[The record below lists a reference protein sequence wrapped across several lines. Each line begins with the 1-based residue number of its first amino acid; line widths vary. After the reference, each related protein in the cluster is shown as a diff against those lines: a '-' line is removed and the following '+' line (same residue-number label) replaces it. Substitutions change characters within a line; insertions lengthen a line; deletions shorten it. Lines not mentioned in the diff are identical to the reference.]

1 MPSEKLYSE
10 IIEEFKK
17 ETTKEGRLEVLRK
30 YTKYRFHEFLFG
42 VFSDKVKFDVE
53 IPQYRPS
60 ELYAGANDTY
70 INIEFKRMYLFITGH
85 PKRPPDLTKEKQ
97 TKLLKGILEALHKD
111 EAALY
116 IKMLKKD
123 LEVPYLTKKLVKEA
137 FPNLDI

>member
-17 ETTKEGRLEVLRK
+17 ETTKEGRLDVLRR
-30 YTKYRFHEFLFG
+30 YTQYRFHEFLFG
-42 VFSDKVKFDVE
+42 VFNDKVKFDVE

-70 INIEFKRMYLFITGH
+70 INIEFKRMYLFIAGH
-85 PKRPPDLTKEKQ
+85 PKRPPDLTKDKQ
-97 TKLLKGILEALHKD
+97 SKLLKSILEALHKD
-111 EAALY
+111 EAVLY
-116 IKMLKKD
+116 IKMLKKE

>member
-17 ETTKEGRLEVLRK
+17 ETTKEGRLEALRK

-85 PKRPPDLTKEKQ
+85 PKRPSDLTKEKQ
-97 TKLLKGILEALHKD
+97 TKLLKSILEALHKD